1 MKVHVPKYGV
11 YSGGQA
17 VAKGRVAPVRR
28 IDSGGRG
35 DQLRPKR
42 GPYRVS
48 AVPSTAG
55 NGRPSR
61 VLAQN
66 IRSYRLLRS
75 MTQDQLAVRMT
86 GLGHGWGR
94 SMVSAIE
101 GNGRNVTIDELFGLA
116 ITFGVTVGRLLDP
129 SGPDGS
135 RNLSLDV
142 GLGPLGDS
150 NPLWTHVGRL
160 FAASRAV
167 IRAFD
172 TDSGT
177 IELEMASDAPTASP
191 PEPDEMGTGFGSR
204 VRERLKT
211 TSGS

>member
-1 MKVHVPKYGV
+1 M
-11 YSGGQA
+11 SA
-17 VAKGRVAPVRR
+17 AP
-28 IDSGGRG
+28 SM
-35 DQLRPKR
+35 
-42 GPYRVS
+42 
-48 AVPSTAG
+48 AG

-66 IRSYRLLRS
+66 VRCYRLLRG

-94 SMVSAIE
+94 SIVSAIE

-135 RNLSLDV
+135 RNLSLDL

-150 NPLWTHVGRL
+150 YPLSTHLGRL

-177 IELEMASDAPTASP
+177 IELEMTSDAPTASP
-191 PEPDEMGTGFGSR
+191 LEPDELGTGFGFP

-211 TSGS
+211 ASAS